1 MKYGKIVIIE
11 DESDILEV
19 IAYNLKREGFEVFE
33 SQDGEDGLLKIEA
46 HTPDLVILDLM
57 LPTIDGIELCRKL
70 KSDPVTRSVPII
82 MVTAKGEE
90 SDIVLGLGV
99 GADDYVTKPFSPKE
113 LIARVKAVIRRGKL
127 KDDAGTQERIETG
140 GLVIDLKRF
149 EVRVDDRPVKFTAT
163 ELRLLHFLASHP
175 GRVFTRDYLLSR
187 VIGDDAIVID
197 RNIDV
202 HIRSIRKKIGSH
214 REFVETVRG
223 VGYRFCDRQA

>member
-1 MKYGKIVIIE
+1 MKYEKIVIIE

-33 SQDGEDGLLKIEA
+33 SQDGEDGLLKIEKHA
-46 HTPDLVILDLM
+46 PDLVILDLM

-127 KDDAGTQERIETG
+127 KDDTDTQDRIETG

-149 EVRVDDRPVKFTAT
+149 EVRVDDTPVRFTAT

-175 GRVFTRDYLLSR
+175 GRVFTRDHLLTR

-202 HIRSIRKKIGSH
+202 HIRSVRKKLGSY
-214 REFVETVRG
+214 RDFVETVRG
-223 VGYRFCDRQA
+223 VGYRFNDEPA